1 MKVYYYNED
10 KWTESGDLWQALSL
24 DARMKRLR
32 AVRENAPYVISFT
45 GAGGKTSLIRRLA
58 CEGRERGLKVL
69 VVTTTHMFRPKQ
81 YGVLTRSKGDV
92 RRMLQNES
100 IAVVGKEAGE
110 LKITFVG
117 TWFYEQICP
126 LADLVLVE
134 ADGSRR
140 LPLKVPGVN
149 EPVVPKNSHMVLSV
163 LGLSALDQPAEKLCF
178 RAEQAEEIM
187 RAHGRPDYKDGG
199 QWIVRPGD
207 VACLMQHAYLYPLR
221 VRYPSIPVIPMFN
234 QADEPVQVQTVRGL
248 LDAMGEKRGIA
259 CGQLRFDPCVDLF

>member
-10 KWTESGDLWQALSL
+10 KWTESGDLWQALAL
-24 DARMKRLR
+24 ETRMERLR
-32 AVRENAPYVISFT
+32 ASRGKAPYVISFT

-58 CEGRERGLKVL
+58 CEGRERGLRVL

-81 YGVLTRSKGDV
+81 FGVLTRSRADV
-92 RRMLQNES
+92 QRMLKNES
-100 IAVVGKEAGE
+100 VAVVGKEAGE

-117 TWFYEQICP
+117 TWFYDQICP

-140 LPLKVPGVN
+140 LPIKVPGVN

-178 RAEQAEEIM
+178 RAEQAEEII
-187 RAHGRPDYKDGG
+187 RAYGRADFKAQG
-199 QWIVRPGD
+199 QWIVKPED
-207 VACLMQHAYLYPLR
+207 MACLMQHAYLYPLR
-221 VRYPSIPVIPMFN
+221 VKYSSIPVIPVFN
-234 QADEPVQVQTVRGL
+234 QADEPEQVQTAREL
-248 LDAMGEKRGIA
+248 LDAMGERRGIA
-259 CGQLRFDPCVDLF
+259 GGLLRFDPCVELF